1 MPSDHTNRSTCSTSR
16 SVGSRS
22 SLRWKRSRT
31 MAGSIVSEYTTGT
44 HHDAPFDD
52 NRQVP
57 VLVMGPGVGRATL
70 AKASLLQVA
79 PT

>member
-1 MPSDHTNRSTCSTSR
+1 
-16 SVGSRS
+16 
-22 SLRWKRSRT
+22 